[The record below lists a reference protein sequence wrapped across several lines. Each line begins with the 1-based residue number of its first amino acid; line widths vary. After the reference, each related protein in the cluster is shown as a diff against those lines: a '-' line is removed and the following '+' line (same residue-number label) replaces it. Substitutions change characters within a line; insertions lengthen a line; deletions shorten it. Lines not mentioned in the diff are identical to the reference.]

1 MERELRVQESLLDT
15 TRKRFLKHQQDQRTK
30 QIQALDEEISR
41 KVTSPHCP
49 IRQITGD
56 LNLFWFLPICDLSLR

>member
-30 QIQALDEEISR
+30 QIQALDEEICR
-41 KVTSPHCP
+41 KVTSLHCP
-49 IRQITGD
+49 IRQMTGD
-56 LNLFWFLPICDLSLR
+56 FHFFDSFQFVI